1 MKKANMS
8 ALAPY
13 HYLKIIFVGVL
24 GYLIFG
30 QSPDNSV
37 YFGYVLIIASGIFL
51 MKHEHKIDKKEKNG
65 D

>member
-13 HYLKIIFVGVL
+13 HYLKITFVGIL

-37 YFGYVLIIASGIFL
+37 YFGYILIIGSGIFL
-51 MKHEHKIDKKEKNG
+51 MKHEHKINKREKRKS
-65 D
+65 